1 VTTFCTADEI
11 ATAIVAAARLEGEDP
26 EAIARGAQPS
36 RARWYAAAALFDAF
50 PDNDYRAIA
59 LGCGFLTQST
69 MVSSR
74 SLVGSYRRG
83 KGAKWWDESRVEVVA
98 AALAKF
104 RESAPPAAPVVEAP
118 QQLLAPIAAPLVSP
132 AAAASAAS
140 QFLGLAAKPAP
151 MRDAGSLPIKRA
163 ARLRVSVT
171 AAILGDPPPDRSALA
186 QRLEKNT
193 QRETIDG

>member
-50 PDNDYRAIA
+50 PNDDYRAIA

-69 MVSSR
+69 MVNSR
-74 SLVGSYRRG
+74 SLVGFYRRG
-83 KGAKWWDESRVEVVA
+83 KGVKWWDESRVEVVA

-104 RESAPPAAPVVEAP
+104 REPAPPAAPVVEAP
-118 QQLLAPIAAPLVSP
+118 QQLLAPIASHFQA
-132 AAAASAAS
+132 
-140 QFLGLAAKPAP
+140 LAAKPAP

-186 QRLEKNT
+186 QRLKKDT